1 MEDDEE
7 RIVTNPG
14 RIIDAASIQRNP
26 LKEGPGR
33 QLLRD
38 QVRQNF
44 RIYAEGQKEVNPAA
58 WAALSPDKQFQ
69 QFIRHHHTDVLG
81 SAEERGWGAFGR
93 E

>member
-7 RIVTNPG
+7 RIVPNPG
-14 RIIDAASIQRNP
+14 RMIDAANAQHDP

-38 QVRQNF
+38 QVRRNF
-44 RIYAEGQKEVNPAA
+44 QIYAADQQEAGPTRWAGLTEEVQFAEFKAA
-58 WAALSPDKQFQ
+58 
-69 QFIRHHHTDVLG
+69 HHKML
-81 SAEERGWGAFGR
+81 EEARKRGMGAFGR